1 MNAAK
6 PLQLATPASVSTLRL
21 AGMGHVVAV
30 PGHGGALRPATRGE
44 IVQMDVHRKG
54 AYQLATD
61 AQRLH
66 VHNWEC
72 VFAEINRI
80 KGFGSLTSAVNLF
93 LARAKAGDLTPRVL
107 DAFAALAV
115 GTKKQ
120 AGKLPGRSTVFEALS
135 DYEAEGPDGLVKRHK
150 GRVRIE
156 GGWEGFAIEQ
166 FSQTTQP
173 DMSAIHR
180 VLFEV
185 HKFKVGYD
193 QVRGYLT
200 KLPANI
206 GRMSPARI
214 GASLYKLQQ
223 KVWFR
228 RCIDNALPG
237 DIYAADG
244 YRADIYLAHPV
255 TGGIWRPELT
265 VAMDVASRHIVHVRA
280 DEHEGTYAVQNMWAE
295 AFTRWGHVP
304 LQLYVDNGSGHSN
317 HLMCDDVSGFYSR
330 AGVQYTIFA
339 TPGNPHGKGWI
350 ERFFRTMKDDFLR
363 VQWAQFCCAD
373 EQADEVLNRLTR
385 EVKAGRVQLPSLAQ
399 FMDSLNDWL
408 DRYHS
413 RPVPGRAD
421 RLSKA
426 ELWAQL
432 QAVPPPA
439 TLQVLKH
446 RSEPRK
452 VTRASLTQGGRTYTH
467 PSLHQW
473 NGQSLLLEYS
483 LTDDSVAIVRTLEG
497 RFVCDAHLVQKKQQ
511 FSDSRMDELRKG
523 RERQQIKRKEAAIA
537 EDKARAGLV
546 IDADAVAMGVIDMA
560 PTTPLLQDASDDDI
574 TLDLTEIFNR
584 NDNNQPEE
592 DL

>member
-1 MNAAK
+1 MSAAK
-6 PLQLATPASVSTLRL
+6 PVQLATPQGVSTLRM
-21 AGMGHVVAV
+21 AGLGQVAVV
-30 PGHGGALRPATRGE
+30 PGHGSAMRPATRGE
-44 IVQMDVHRKG
+44 LVHLDVHRKG

-93 LARAKAGDLTPRVL
+93 LARANAGDLSPRVL

-115 GTKKQ
+115 GNKKK
-120 AGKLPGRSTVFEALS
+120 AGKLPGRSTVFAALE
-135 DYEAEGPDGLVKRHK
+135 DFAAEGVDGLIKRHR

-156 GGWEGFAIEQ
+156 GGWEGFAIEI
-166 FSQTTQP
+166 FSQSTQP
-173 DMSAIHR
+173 DMAAIHR

-185 HKFKVGYD
+185 HKFKVGYE

-200 KLPANI
+200 KLPATI

-214 GASLYKLQQ
+214 GAGLYKLQQ
-223 KVWFR
+223 KAWFR

-295 AFTRWGHVP
+295 AFSRWGHVP

-317 HLMCDDVSGFYSR
+317 HLMRDEVSGFYSR
-330 AGVQYTIFA
+330 AGIRHMIFA

-413 RPVPGRAD
+413 RPVPGRDD

-432 QAVPPPA
+432 QPSPPPA

-452 VTRASLTQGGRTYTH
+452 VIRGGITQGGRTYTH
-467 PSLHQW
+467 PDLIQW

-483 LTDDSVAIVRTLEG
+483 LTDENVAVVRTLEG
-497 RFVCDAHLVQKKQQ
+497 RFVCDAHLVKKKQQ
-511 FSDSRMDELRKG
+511 FSDSRMDDLRKD
-523 RERQQIKRKEAAIA
+523 RERQQIRRKELAIA
-537 EDKARAGLV
+537 EDKARAGQV
-546 IDADAVAMGVIDMA
+546 IDAEAVSMGVIDMA
-560 PTTPLLQDASDDDI
+560 PATPLLPPSADDDI
-574 TLDLTEIFNR
+574 TLDLTEAFYPTTK
-584 NDNNQPEE
+584 DQEQ